1 MKIFKNKFMVIL
13 FLLIVGLFAMQF
25 YFVSES
31 FQRDTNSYVTLLQ
44 WQGKIESQGK
54 MSLLKVQE
62 KVPVIQGDTIT
73 TIWEDSLAII
83 EWGDKSITRMWGN
96 SKVEIRENFV
106 GKDLG
111 KINISFELLRGKT
124 WSNVVTIMWE
134 NSYFKQ
140 EIKDNVA
147 AVRGTVYE
155 ADYEKDFI
163 FVHNHEVSV
172 TGKDWAQIKI
182 TSGQAISLSNLNLI
196 ENIAKLKDTV
206 WEKLNTDLDKAYM
219 EELRN
224 EFMQSFQESNPLNFV
239 GNFSQDTQIYN
250 LIKEGKISQYLET
263 LPEDK
268 KQEVLSKIETFHQM
282 LNFESGLDSEMYTVK
297 LNSRNVLMENSDQQ
311 KQELYVRYSLYDL
324 QDMIEQKIDS
334 EVFQQNIAFL
344 GKYQNLMEK
353 NDYSGIFWV
362 DSATL
367 KNILFSSDP
376 NVLFQSV
383 SEKLQKLDAFGT
395 NVIEGHLKNLFNLP
409 K

>member
-1 MKIFKNKFMVIL
+1 MMIL
-13 FLLIVGLFAMQF
+13 FLLIVGLFAIQF

-73 TIWEDSLAII
+73 TIWEESLAII

-111 KINISFELLRGKT
+111 DIHISFELLKGKT

-163 FVHNHEVSV
+163 FVHNHEVSI

-182 TSGQAISLSNLNLI
+182 TSGQATNLI
-196 ENIAKLKDTV
+196 
-206 WEKLNTDLDKAYM
+206 LN
-219 EELRN
+219 
-224 EFMQSFQESNPLNFV
+224 
-239 GNFSQDTQIYN
+239 
-250 LIKEGKISQYLET
+250 
-263 LPEDK
+263 
-268 KQEVLSKIETFHQM
+268 
-282 LNFESGLDSEMYTVK
+282 
-297 LNSRNVLMENSDQQ
+297 
-311 KQELYVRYSLYDL
+311 
-324 QDMIEQKIDS
+324 
-334 EVFQQNIAFL
+334 
-344 GKYQNLMEK
+344 
-353 NDYSGIFWV
+353 
-362 DSATL
+362 
-367 KNILFSSDP
+367 
-376 NVLFQSV
+376 
-383 SEKLQKLDAFGT
+383 
-395 NVIEGHLKNLFNLP
+395 
-409 K
+409 